1 MAEKKR
7 RIAIEVRKVT
17 DPAGD
22 PGVLIQLPPGDS
34 WVVLSAAD
42 ARRVAAALLDTADE
56 LDPVGDGE

>member
-7 RIAIEVRKVT
+7 RIAVEVRKVT

-42 ARRVAAALLDTADE
+42 ARRIAAALLDTADE